1 MSNTLKWVWLAEKC
15 GAGSSEILKLIEKF
29 ENIDAIFAADYD
41 AYLESGVSERLC
53 EDLCDKNTDRG
64 VKILGYC
71 QSASVGILTYDSER
85 YPASLRSLKNP
96 PAVLYYVGELP
107 DLNRSLCI
115 SVVGTRTMS
124 EYGMH
129 AAYKIAYEV
138 AASGAVVVSGMALG
152 IDGIASCA
160 AIASGGVTVAVMGC
174 GIDIVYPKSHKKLW
188 DNIKRHGAIIS
199 EFPPTTE
206 PRGMNFPI
214 RNRIISGLSQGTVVV
229 DADINSGAMITAKN
243 AILQGR
249 DLYAVPANIGA
260 ENSSGTNSL
269 IRDGAQAV
277 LCGND
282 IIRNYMYIYRD
293 RLNSARIMNSEKF
306 SEFNES
312 AVERMGVCAKA
323 LPSATSKSANIS
335 TPRKKEKASSNKEID
350 DKNAPKTAEQKPEI
364 KADISS
370 KLASDTKNEV
380 IPEISVDRDG
390 GGDRSAEILEKLS
403 EKQRKIFE
411 EMPLDRAV
419 TVDYLTKT
427 GFALGEV
434 ISALTV
440 LEIKGLVSSLPGAL
454 YVRK

>member
-1 MSNTLKWVWLAEKC
+1 MSNTLKWIWLAEKC
-15 GAGSSEILKLIEKF
+15 GPGSSELLKLIEKF
-29 ENIDAIFAADYD
+29 ESIDEIFAADYD
-41 AYLESGVSERLC
+41 AYLNSGISERLC
-53 EDLCDKNTDRG
+53 EDLCDKNTSKMA
-64 VKILGYC
+64 KILGYC
-71 QSASVGILTYDSER
+71 QTANVGIMTYDSER
-85 YPASLRSLKNP
+85 YPASLRSLKDP
-96 PAVLYYVGELP
+96 PAVLYYVGNLP
-107 DLNRSLCI
+107 DLNRNLCI

-124 EYGMH
+124 EYGMRS
-129 AAYKIAYEV
+129 AYKIAYEV
-138 AASGAVVVSGMALG
+138 ASSGAVIVSGMALG

-174 GIDIVYPKSHKKLW
+174 GIDIVYPKSHQKLW
-188 DNIKRHGAIIS
+188 DNIKRHGAVIS

-229 DADINSGAMITAKN
+229 DADIDSGAMITAKN

-282 IIRNYMYIYRD
+282 IIRNYLYIYRD
-293 RLNSARIMNSEKF
+293 RLNGIKLMNAEKH
-306 SEFNES
+306 SEFNEE
-312 AVERMGVCAKA
+312 AVARMGICAKVSSSGA
-323 LPSATSKSANIS
+323 KKGADIPKSEKREK
-335 TPRKKEKASSNKEID
+335 PLQKKENSDVTLSKPQVVTEKKPSVKAENTA
-350 DKNAPKTAEQKPEI
+350 NASGRCLTDSQATTE
-364 KADISS
+364 S
-370 KLASDTKNEV
+370 
-380 IPEISVDRDG
+380 
-390 GGDRSAEILEKLS
+390 GGDRSLEILGKLS

-434 ISALTV
+434 ISALTI

-454 YVRK
+454 YIRK